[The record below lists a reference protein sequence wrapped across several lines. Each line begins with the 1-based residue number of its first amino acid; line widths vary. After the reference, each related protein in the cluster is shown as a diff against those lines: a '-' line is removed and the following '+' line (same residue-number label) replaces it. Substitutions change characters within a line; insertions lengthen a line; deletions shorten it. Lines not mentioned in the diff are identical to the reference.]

1 MGPVWAYWAF
11 LMGWYYRDIGYNIR
25 SRQFSYTTI
34 NKYITSQAQLN
45 QVVLLYGLHDQVSLY
60 PPQSHHKDLK
70 LPSCESIIVFDNLVT
85 DFSNLDPLY
94 ALTPPIQPAKTLFK
108 PLWTTLTATLAT
120 HFKTSVSII

>member
-1 MGPVWAYWAF
+1 ME
-11 LMGWYYRDIGYNIR
+11 WYCGDIGYNIR
-25 SRQFSYTTI
+25 SRQFPYTTI

-45 QVVLLYGLHDQVSLY
+45 QVILLCDLHDQVSLH

-85 DFSNLDPLY
+85 DFSNLDQLY
-94 ALTPPIQPAKTLFK
+94 VLTPLIQLVKTLFK

-120 HFKTSVSII
+120 HFETSFSII